1 MKKIFIIIFVVS
13 FNSFQLLAQIP
24 NPGFENWTNGNPDGW
39 FTDNIATVAVPIT
52 QTSDAHSGN
61 SAVRGEVLN
70 FANNPYPGYLYTL
83 GDNGKGFP
91 IDQRYAQLTGY
102 YKLSTSGSD
111 KFLVWVYFWSGGNI
125 IAGNYGWFGA
135 AANYTQ
141 FTVPLVYYTADVP
154 DSASI
159 WMAASEDTTES
170 GTASIGTV
178 FYVDDL
184 SFSGTATSVTDKSN
198 LNRFK
203 LEQNYPNPFNPSTTI
218 SYNITKPENVQ
229 IKVYNILGVEVASLV
244 NEYQIAGEHSIK
256 FNAENLSS
264 GIYFYKLNAGSFSQI
279 KKMTLLK

>member
-1 MKKIFIIIFVVS
+1 MKKLVLIFGFVFLVAIQQ
-13 FNSFQLLAQIP
+13 FGQIP
-24 NPGFENWTNGNPDGW
+24 NPGFESWTNGNPDGW
-39 FTDNIATVAVPIT
+39 FTDNVPQVASPIT

-61 SAVRGEVLN
+61 LAVRGEVLN
-70 FANNPYPGYLYTL
+70 FANNPYPGFLYTL

-91 IDQRYAQLTGY
+91 INQRYAQLTGY

-198 LNRFK
+198 LNSFK

-229 IKVYNILGVEVASLV
+229 IKVYNVLGVEVASLV
-244 NEYQIAGEHSIK
+244 NEYQTAGKHSVR

-264 GIYFYKLNAGSFSQI
+264 GIYFYKIEAGSFSQI